1 MARVGNNSSIST
13 TAAEV
18 GWTAGNAHNFFITN
32 TSDGPVRITFTG
44 NNGLTFD
51 ERNIGRNRN
60 SINHHTLKRDS
71 FVLEG
76 DTGIFLR
83 LEALSVN
90 SDPSMN
96 TVTFDVSD
104 LHTGIR
110 NPSADDA
117 DDGAVYIALQIDMQ
131 NNAI

>member
-32 TSDGPVRITFTG
+32 TSDGPVRITVTP

-51 ERNIGRNRN
+51 ERNIGR
-60 SINHHTLKRDS
+60 SGAGINHHNLNGDNFT
-71 FVLEG
+71 LEG

-83 LEALSVN
+83 LEALAVD
-90 SDPSMN
+90 SDPSLN
-96 TVTFDVSD
+96 TVTFAVSD
-104 LHTGIR
+104 LHTSVR
-110 NPSADDA
+110 NPSADDL

>member
-32 TSDGPVRITFTG
+32 TSDGPVRITVTP
-44 NNGLTFD
+44 NNGLVFD

-60 SINHHTLKRDS
+60 SINHHNLNGDS
-71 FVLEG
+71 FTLEG

-83 LEALSVN
+83 LEALSVD

-104 LHTGIR
+104 LHTSVR
-110 NPSADDA
+110 NPTVL
-117 DDGAVYIALQIDMQ
+117 DDGAVYIALQVDMEG
-131 NNAI
+131 NAI

>member
-32 TSDGPVRITFTG
+32 TSDGPVRITVTP

-51 ERNIGRNRN
+51 ERNIGR
-60 SINHHTLKRDS
+60 SGEGINHHRLHRDS

-76 DTGIFLR
+76 DSGIFLR
-83 LEALSVN
+83 LEALAVN
-90 SDPSMN
+90 SDPSVN
-96 TVTFDVSD
+96 NVTFAVSD

-110 NPSADDA
+110 NPENADN
-117 DDGAVYIALQIDMQ
+117 GAVFIALQADVQ
-131 NNAI
+131 SAAL